1 MTPRPSRKGDEKSLK
16 ALWREVFGDTDVYI
30 DTFFRELYRPG
41 MASVVEEDG
50 KIVAAAYA
58 VPFGAVRYIFAVA
71 TKPEYRGRG
80 YGRAVVLAAAG
91 GEPAYLCPASATLRC
106 WYALTMRAK
115 TPRSR
120 PYAGRSRRRN
130 STHGVR
136 RGSTASRM
144 QSTATGY
151 SGFSPLPGNFSAA
164 STATYTPWT
173 AAGCARRSPRGRATS
188 RFSWDSTAPSRSTGV
203 CRWNKGKGFSHDL

>member
-1 MTPRPSRKGDEKSLK
+1 MMPRPSRKGDEKSLK
-16 ALWREVFGDTDVYI
+16 ALWHEVFGDTDVYI

-71 TKPEYRGRG
+71 TKLEYRGRG

-115 TPRSR
+115 TVSYRSN
-120 PYAGRSRRRN
+120 A
-130 STHGVR
+130 
-136 RGSTASRM
+136 
-144 QSTATGY
+144 
-151 SGFSPLPGNFSAA
+151 PLPA
-164 STATYTPWT
+164 
-173 AAGCARRSPRGRATS
+173 
-188 RFSWDSTAPSRSTGV
+188 V
-203 CRWNKGKGFSHDL
+203 CRKITAEEFNTRREAWLDGIPHAKYSDGILRLFSVTGEFFCGEHGDIYAVDGGRVCEALPARAGDEPFLMGLNGAEPIYWGLALE

>member
-16 ALWREVFGDTDVYI
+16 ALWHEVFGDTDVYI

-58 VPFGAVRYIFAVA
+58 VPFGTVRYIFAVA

-115 TPRSR
+115 TVSYRSN
-120 PYAGRSRRRN
+120 A
-130 STHGVR
+130 
-136 RGSTASRM
+136 
-144 QSTATGY
+144 
-151 SGFSPLPGNFSAA
+151 PLPA
-164 STATYTPWT
+164 
-173 AAGCARRSPRGRATS
+173 
-188 RFSWDSTAPSRSTGV
+188 V
-203 CRWNKGKGFSHDL
+203 CRKITAEEFNTRREAWLDGIPHAKYSDGILRLFSVTGEFFCGEHGDIYAVDGGRVCEALPARAGDEPFLMGLNGAEPIYWGLALE

>member
-1 MTPRPSRKGDEKSLK
+1 MTPRPSREDDEKSLK
-16 ALWREVFGDTDVYI
+16 ALWHEVFGDTDVYI

-71 TKPEYRGRG
+71 TKLEYRGRG

-106 WYALTMRAK
+106 WYAITMRAK
-115 TPRSR
+115 TVSYRSN
-120 PYAGRSRRRN
+120 A
-130 STHGVR
+130 
-136 RGSTASRM
+136 
-144 QSTATGY
+144 
-151 SGFSPLPGNFSAA
+151 PLPAVCRKI
-164 STATYTPWT
+164 TAEEFR
-173 AAGCARRSPRGRATS
+173 ARREVWLDGIPHAKYSDGILRLFSVTGEFFCGEHGDIYAVDGGR
-188 RFSWDSTAPSRSTGV
+188 V
-203 CRWNKGKGFSHDL
+203 CEALPARAGDEPFLMGLNGAEPIYWGLALE

>member
-1 MTPRPSRKGDEKSLK
+1 MTPRPSRKDDEKSLK
-16 ALWREVFGDTDVYI
+16 ALWHEVFGDTDVYI

-50 KIVAAAYA
+50 KIVAAAYT

-115 TPRSR
+115 TVSYRSN
-120 PYAGRSRRRN
+120 A
-130 STHGVR
+130 
-136 RGSTASRM
+136 
-144 QSTATGY
+144 
-151 SGFSPLPGNFSAA
+151 PLPAVCRKI
-164 STATYTPWT
+164 TAEEFR
-173 AAGCARRSPRGRATS
+173 ARREVWLDGIPHAKYSDGILRLFSVTGEFFCGEHGDIYAVDGGR
-188 RFSWDSTAPSRSTGV
+188 V
-203 CRWNKGKGFSHDL
+203 CEALPARAGDEPFLMGLNGAEPIYWGLALE

>member
-1 MTPRPSRKGDEKSLK
+1 MTPRPSREDDEKSLK
-16 ALWREVFGDTDVYI
+16 ALWHEVFGDTDVYI

-115 TPRSR
+115 TVS
-120 PYAGRSRRRN
+120 YLSNA
-130 STHGVR
+130 
-136 RGSTASRM
+136 
-144 QSTATGY
+144 
-151 SGFSPLPGNFSAA
+151 PLPAVCRKI
-164 STATYTPWT
+164 TAEEFR
-173 AAGCARRSPRGRATS
+173 ARREVWLDGIPHAKYSDGILRLFSVTGEFFCGEHGDIYAVDGGR
-188 RFSWDSTAPSRSTGV
+188 V
-203 CRWNKGKGFSHDL
+203 CEALPARAGDEPFLMGLNGAEPIYWGLALE

>member
-16 ALWREVFGDTDVYI
+16 TLWHEVFGDTDVYI

-106 WYALTMRAK
+106 WYAITMRAK
-115 TPRSR
+115 TVSYRSN
-120 PYAGRSRRRN
+120 A
-130 STHGVR
+130 
-136 RGSTASRM
+136 
-144 QSTATGY
+144 
-151 SGFSPLPGNFSAA
+151 PLPAACRKITAEEFNTRREAWLDGIPHAKYSDGILWIFSVTGEFFGGEHGDIYAVDGGRVCEA
-164 STATYTPWT
+164 LPAR
-173 AAGCARRSPRGRATS
+173 AGDEPFLMGLNGAEPIYWGLA
-188 RFSWDSTAPSRSTGV
+188 
-203 CRWNKGKGFSHDL
+203 LE

>member
-1 MTPRPSRKGDEKSLK
+1 MTPRRSRKGDEKALR

-71 TKPEYRGRG
+71 TKPAYRGRG
-80 YGRAVVLAAAG
+80 YGRAVVLTAAG

-115 TPRSR
+115 TVSYRSN
-120 PYAGRSRRRN
+120 A
-130 STHGVR
+130 
-136 RGSTASRM
+136 
-144 QSTATGY
+144 
-151 SGFSPLPGNFSAA
+151 PLPA
-164 STATYTPWT
+164 
-173 AAGCARRSPRGRATS
+173 
-188 RFSWDSTAPSRSTGV
+188 V
-203 CRWNKGKGFSHDL
+203 CRKITAEEFNTRREAWLDGIPHAKYSDGILKLFSVTGEFFCGDHGDIYAVDGGRVCEALPARAGDEPFLMGLNGAEPIYWGLALE

>member
-1 MTPRPSRKGDEKSLK
+1 MTPRPSRKGDENALK

-115 TPRSR
+115 TVSYRSNAPLPTVCR
-120 PYAGRSRRRN
+120 KITAEEFRARREVWLD
-130 STHGVR
+130 GIPPDPVR
-136 RGSTASRM
+136 RSQLM
-144 QSTATGY
+144 
-151 SGFSPLPGNFSAA
+151 
-164 STATYTPWT
+164 PWL
-173 AAGCARRSPRGRATS
+173 R
-188 RFSWDSTAPSRSTGV
+188 
-203 CRWNKGKGFSHDL
+203 

>member
-1 MTPRPSRKGDEKSLK
+1 MTPRRSRKGDEKALK

-71 TKPEYRGRG
+71 TKPAYRGRG
-80 YGRAVVLAAAG
+80 YGRAVVLTAAG

-115 TPRSR
+115 TVSYRSN
-120 PYAGRSRRRN
+120 A
-130 STHGVR
+130 
-136 RGSTASRM
+136 
-144 QSTATGY
+144 
-151 SGFSPLPGNFSAA
+151 PLPA
-164 STATYTPWT
+164 
-173 AAGCARRSPRGRATS
+173 
-188 RFSWDSTAPSRSTGV
+188 V
-203 CRWNKGKGFSHDL
+203 CRKITAEEFNTRREAWLVGIPHAKYSDGILKLFSVTGEFFCGEHGDIYAVDGGRVCEALPARAGDEPFLMGLNGAEPIYWGLALE

>member
-16 ALWREVFGDTDVYI
+16 TLWHEVFGDTDVYI

-71 TKPEYRGRG
+71 TKLEYRGRG

-115 TPRSR
+115 TVSYRSN
-120 PYAGRSRRRN
+120 A
-130 STHGVR
+130 
-136 RGSTASRM
+136 
-144 QSTATGY
+144 
-151 SGFSPLPGNFSAA
+151 PLPA
-164 STATYTPWT
+164 
-173 AAGCARRSPRGRATS
+173 
-188 RFSWDSTAPSRSTGV
+188 V
-203 CRWNKGKGFSHDL
+203 CRKITAEEFNTRREAWLDGIPHAKYSDGILRLFSVTGEFFCGEHGDIYAVDGGRVCEALPARAGDEPFLMGLNGAEPIYWGLALE

>member
-16 ALWREVFGDTDVYI
+16 ALWHEVFGDTDVYI

-115 TPRSR
+115 TVSYRSN
-120 PYAGRSRRRN
+120 A
-130 STHGVR
+130 
-136 RGSTASRM
+136 
-144 QSTATGY
+144 
-151 SGFSPLPGNFSAA
+151 PLPA
-164 STATYTPWT
+164 
-173 AAGCARRSPRGRATS
+173 
-188 RFSWDSTAPSRSTGV
+188 V
-203 CRWNKGKGFSHDL
+203 CRKITAEEFKTRREAWLDGIPHAKYSDGILRLFSVTGEFFCGEHGDIYAVDGGRVCEALPARAGDEPFLMGLNGAEPIYWGLALE

>member
-1 MTPRPSRKGDEKSLK
+1 MTPRPSREGDEKSLK
-16 ALWREVFGDTDVYI
+16 ALWHEVFGDTDVYI

-71 TKPEYRGRG
+71 TKPAYRGRG
-80 YGRAVVLAAAG
+80 YGRAVVLTAAG

-115 TPRSR
+115 TVSYRSN
-120 PYAGRSRRRN
+120 A
-130 STHGVR
+130 
-136 RGSTASRM
+136 
-144 QSTATGY
+144 
-151 SGFSPLPGNFSAA
+151 PLPAVCRKI
-164 STATYTPWT
+164 TAEEFR
-173 AAGCARRSPRGRATS
+173 ARREVWLDGIPHAKYSDGILRLFSVTGEFFCGEHGDIYAVDGGR
-188 RFSWDSTAPSRSTGV
+188 V
-203 CRWNKGKGFSHDL
+203 CEALPARAGDEPFLMGLNGAEPIYWGLALE

>member
-1 MTPRPSRKGDEKSLK
+1 MTPRPSREDDEKSLK
-16 ALWREVFGDTDVYI
+16 ALWHEVFGDTDVYI

-71 TKPEYRGRG
+71 TKPEYRGRC

-115 TPRSR
+115 TVSYRSN
-120 PYAGRSRRRN
+120 A
-130 STHGVR
+130 
-136 RGSTASRM
+136 
-144 QSTATGY
+144 
-151 SGFSPLPGNFSAA
+151 PLPA
-164 STATYTPWT
+164 
-173 AAGCARRSPRGRATS
+173 
-188 RFSWDSTAPSRSTGV
+188 V
-203 CRWNKGKGFSHDL
+203 CRKITAEEFNTRREAWLDGIPHAKYSDGILRLFSVTGEFFCGEHGDIYAVDGGRVCEALPARAGDEPFLMGLNGAEPIYWGLALE

>member
-1 MTPRPSRKGDEKSLK
+1 MTPRRSRKGDEKALR

-50 KIVAAAYA
+50 TIVAAAYA

-71 TKPEYRGRG
+71 TKPAYRGRG
-80 YGRAVVLAAAG
+80 YGRAVVLTAAG

-115 TPRSR
+115 TVSYRSN
-120 PYAGRSRRRN
+120 A
-130 STHGVR
+130 
-136 RGSTASRM
+136 
-144 QSTATGY
+144 
-151 SGFSPLPGNFSAA
+151 PLPA
-164 STATYTPWT
+164 
-173 AAGCARRSPRGRATS
+173 
-188 RFSWDSTAPSRSTGV
+188 V
-203 CRWNKGKGFSHDL
+203 CRKITVEEFNTRREAWLDGIPHAKYSDGILKLFSVTGEFFCGDHGDIYAVDGGRVCEALPARAGDEPFLMGLNGAEPIYWGLALE

>member
-16 ALWREVFGDTDVYI
+16 ALWHEVFGDTDFYI

-91 GEPAYLCPASATLRC
+91 GEPAYLCPASATPRC
-106 WYALTMRAK
+106 SYALTMRAK
-115 TPRSR
+115 TVSYRSN
-120 PYAGRSRRRN
+120 A
-130 STHGVR
+130 
-136 RGSTASRM
+136 
-144 QSTATGY
+144 
-151 SGFSPLPGNFSAA
+151 PLPAVCRKI
-164 STATYTPWT
+164 TAEE
-173 AAGCARRSPRGRATS
+173 CRARREVWLDGIPHAKYSDGILRLFSVTGEFFCGEHGDIYAVDGGR
-188 RFSWDSTAPSRSTGV
+188 V
-203 CRWNKGKGFSHDL
+203 CEALPARAGDEPFLMGLNGAEPIYWGLALE

>member
-1 MTPRPSRKGDEKSLK
+1 MTPRRSRKGDEKALR

-50 KIVAAAYA
+50 TIVAAAYA

-71 TKPEYRGRG
+71 TKPAYRGRG
-80 YGRAVVLAAAG
+80 YGRAVVLTAAG

-115 TPRSR
+115 TVSYRSN
-120 PYAGRSRRRN
+120 A
-130 STHGVR
+130 
-136 RGSTASRM
+136 
-144 QSTATGY
+144 
-151 SGFSPLPGNFSAA
+151 PLPA
-164 STATYTPWT
+164 
-173 AAGCARRSPRGRATS
+173 
-188 RFSWDSTAPSRSTGV
+188 V
-203 CRWNKGKGFSHDL
+203 CRKITAEEFNTRREAWLDGIPHAKYSDGILRLFSVTGEFFCGEHGDIYAVDGGRVCEALPARAGDEPFLMGLNGAEPIYWGLALE

>member
-1 MTPRPSRKGDEKSLK
+1 MTPRPSRKDDEKSLK

-71 TKPEYRGRG
+71 TKPAYRGRG
-80 YGRAVVLAAAG
+80 YGRAVVLTAAG

-115 TPRSR
+115 TVSYRSN
-120 PYAGRSRRRN
+120 A
-130 STHGVR
+130 
-136 RGSTASRM
+136 
-144 QSTATGY
+144 
-151 SGFSPLPGNFSAA
+151 PLPA
-164 STATYTPWT
+164 
-173 AAGCARRSPRGRATS
+173 
-188 RFSWDSTAPSRSTGV
+188 V
-203 CRWNKGKGFSHDL
+203 CRKITAEEFNTRREAWLDGIPHAKYSDGILRLFSVTGEFFCGEHGDIYAVDGGRVCEALPARAGDEPFLMGLNGAEPIYWGLALE

>member
-16 ALWREVFGDTDVYI
+16 ALWHEVFGDTDVYI

-71 TKPEYRGRG
+71 TKLEYRGRG

-115 TPRSR
+115 TVSYRSN
-120 PYAGRSRRRN
+120 A
-130 STHGVR
+130 
-136 RGSTASRM
+136 
-144 QSTATGY
+144 
-151 SGFSPLPGNFSAA
+151 PLPA
-164 STATYTPWT
+164 
-173 AAGCARRSPRGRATS
+173 
-188 RFSWDSTAPSRSTGV
+188 V
-203 CRWNKGKGFSHDL
+203 CRKITAEEFNTRREAWLDGIPHAKYSDGILRLFSVTGEYFCGEHGDIYAVDGGRVCEALPARAGDEPFLMGLNGAEPIYWGLALE

>member
-1 MTPRPSRKGDEKSLK
+1 MTPRRSRKGDEKALR

-71 TKPEYRGRG
+71 TKPAYRGRG
-80 YGRAVVLAAAG
+80 YGRAVVLTAAG

-115 TPRSR
+115 TVSYRSN
-120 PYAGRSRRRN
+120 A
-130 STHGVR
+130 
-136 RGSTASRM
+136 
-144 QSTATGY
+144 
-151 SGFSPLPGNFSAA
+151 PLPA
-164 STATYTPWT
+164 
-173 AAGCARRSPRGRATS
+173 
-188 RFSWDSTAPSRSTGV
+188 V
-203 CRWNKGKGFSHDL
+203 CRKITAEEFNTRREAWLDGIPHAKYSDGILRLFSVTGEFFCGEHGDIYAVDGGRVCEALPARAGDEPFLMGLNGAEPIYWGLALE

>member
-1 MTPRPSRKGDEKSLK
+1 MTPRRSRKGDEKALK
-16 ALWREVFGDTDVYI
+16 ALWHEVFGDTDVYI
-30 DTFFRELYRPG
+30 DTFFRELNRPG

-115 TPRSR
+115 TVSYRSN
-120 PYAGRSRRRN
+120 A
-130 STHGVR
+130 
-136 RGSTASRM
+136 
-144 QSTATGY
+144 
-151 SGFSPLPGNFSAA
+151 PLPA
-164 STATYTPWT
+164 
-173 AAGCARRSPRGRATS
+173 
-188 RFSWDSTAPSRSTGV
+188 V
-203 CRWNKGKGFSHDL
+203 CRKITAEEFNTRREAWLDGIPHAKYSDGILKLFSVTGEFFCGDHGDIYAVDGGRVCEALPARAGDEPFLMGLNGAEPIYWGLALE

>member
-16 ALWREVFGDTDVYI
+16 ALWHEVFGDTHVYI

-115 TPRSR
+115 TVSYRSN
-120 PYAGRSRRRN
+120 A
-130 STHGVR
+130 
-136 RGSTASRM
+136 
-144 QSTATGY
+144 
-151 SGFSPLPGNFSAA
+151 PLPA
-164 STATYTPWT
+164 
-173 AAGCARRSPRGRATS
+173 
-188 RFSWDSTAPSRSTGV
+188 V
-203 CRWNKGKGFSHDL
+203 CRKITAEEFRAPREVWLDGIPHAKYSDGILRLFSVTGEFFCGEHGDVYAVDGGRVCEALPARAGDEPFLMGLNGAEPIYWGLALE

>member
-1 MTPRPSRKGDEKSLK
+1 MTPRPSREDDEKSLK
-16 ALWREVFGDTDVYI
+16 ALWHEVFGDTDVYI

-71 TKPEYRGRG
+71 TKLEYRGRG

-115 TPRSR
+115 TVSYRSN
-120 PYAGRSRRRN
+120 A
-130 STHGVR
+130 
-136 RGSTASRM
+136 
-144 QSTATGY
+144 
-151 SGFSPLPGNFSAA
+151 PLPA
-164 STATYTPWT
+164 
-173 AAGCARRSPRGRATS
+173 
-188 RFSWDSTAPSRSTGV
+188 V
-203 CRWNKGKGFSHDL
+203 CRKITAEEFNTRREAWLDGIPHAKYSDGILRLFSVTGEFFCGEHGDIYAVDGGRVCEALPARAGDEPFLMGLNGAEPIYWGLALE

>member
-16 ALWREVFGDTDVYI
+16 ALWHEVFGDTDFYI

-58 VPFGAVRYIFAVA
+58 VSFGAVRYIFAVA

-115 TPRSR
+115 TVSYRSN
-120 PYAGRSRRRN
+120 A
-130 STHGVR
+130 
-136 RGSTASRM
+136 
-144 QSTATGY
+144 
-151 SGFSPLPGNFSAA
+151 PLPA
-164 STATYTPWT
+164 
-173 AAGCARRSPRGRATS
+173 
-188 RFSWDSTAPSRSTGV
+188 V
-203 CRWNKGKGFSHDL
+203 CRKITAEEFNTRREAWLDGIPHAQYSDGILRLFSVTGEFFCGEHGDIYAVDGGRVCEALPARAGDEPFLMGLNGAEPIYWGLALE